1 MTEIQILAIA
11 KEHIENLN
19 MNNSYSDKMSWI
31 VTKPII
37 TSKGYYFN
45 YKFELMNPDEPLAFG
60 GSPGFIISQ
69 ETGELKN
76 INWQEFNDLKIK

>member
-45 YKFELMNPDEPLAFG
+45 
-60 GSPGFIISQ
+60 
-69 ETGELKN
+69 
-76 INWQEFNDLKIK
+76 